1 MELKATKRSVSGKG
15 VQQLR
20 KEGLMPGVVY
30 GPKQEATAIEM
41 PLREFTKTL
50 EKAGES
56 TVIALSVDGKEHNV
70 LIHEIDR
77 DPVTDVPRH
86 ADFYA
91 VQKGQ
96 KVEISVPI
104 EFVGVAPAVKELNG
118 NLVKALHEIEI
129 EAEATNLPHSITV
142 DVSGLDAIDKQILAG
157 DVVLPPGVTLVTGA
171 EEVVVL
177 IASAKEEVE
186 APIAGP
192 DMTAIGIS
200 EDRGKK
206 EEDTPAAG
214 ESSES

>member
-1 MELKATKRSVSGKG
+1 MELKATKRTVSGKG

-20 KEGLMPGVVY
+20 RDGSMPAIVY

-56 TVIALSVDGKEHNV
+56 TVIQLSVDGKEHNV
-70 LIHEIDR
+70 LIHEVDR
-77 DPVTDVPRH
+77 DPVTDIPRH

-129 EAEATNLPHSITV
+129 EAEATNLPHLVTV
-142 DVSGLDAIDKQILAG
+142 DVSVLDAIDSQILAG
-157 DVVLPPGVTLVTGA
+157 DITLPAGVTLVTDA
-171 EEVVVL
+171 ETVVVL
-177 IASAKEEVE
+177 IATANEEVE
-186 APIAGP
+186 APVTGP
-192 DMTAIGIS
+192 DMSAIGIS

-206 EEDTPAAG
+206 EEEAEPAEA
-214 ESSES
+214 E

>member
-1 MELKATKRSVSGKG
+1 MELKATKRTVSGKG

-20 KEGLMPGVVY
+20 KEGSMPAIVY

-56 TVIALSVDGKEHNV
+56 TVIQLSVDGKEHNV
-70 LIHEIDR
+70 LIHEVDR
-77 DPVTDVPRH
+77 DPVTDIPRH

-142 DVSGLDAIDKQILAG
+142 DVSVLSAIDSQILAG
-157 DVVLPPGVTLVTGA
+157 DITLPAGVTLVTDA
-171 EEVVVL
+171 ETVVVL
-177 IASAKEEVE
+177 IATANEEVE
-186 APIAGP
+186 EPVAGP
-192 DMTAIGIS
+192 DMSAIGIS

-206 EEDTPAAG
+206 EEEAAP
-214 ESSES
+214 SEEA